1 MEKDDARKL
10 SPAEQHERR
19 RQVVR
24 AHKRVRT
31 RSQIAE
37 EVGLSYTA
45 VSKIIACF
53 ELQGMA
59 ALAPRKRGRRS
70 GEDRA
75 LTPEQEARIRHLIC
89 DARPEQLKMDF
100 ALWSRPAVMHLIE
113 RECGVTLHV
122 RSVGKYLARWGF
134 TPQKPIKRAY
144 EQSPAAVQA
153 WLDTSYPEIAR
164 RAKAEDAEIHWGDE
178 TALVNTDVRGRS
190 FAPRGKTPVTLAVG
204 GTRQKLSMIASV
216 TNQGKARWMIV
227 DGAFN
232 HERLIEFF
240 VSLIKENDKKIFLI
254 LDNLGVHHCKP
265 VKAWL
270 AEHKKE
276 MEVFY
281 LPSYSPELNPE
292 ERLNADL
299 KHVIRAKVPVRT
311 KTKLQ
316 AATEDHMTTI
326 ANQPERVKAYFQDPL
341 VKYAA

>member
-1 MEKDDARKL
+1 MDKDDARKL

-19 RQVVR
+19 RQVIR
-24 AHKRVRT
+24 AHKRGRT
-31 RSQIAE
+31 KTQIAE
-37 EVGLSYTA
+37 GIGLSYTA
-45 VSKIIACF
+45 VSKVIARY
-53 ELQGMA
+53 EAEGIG
-59 ALAPRKRGRRS
+59 ALAPRTRGRRS

-75 LTPEQEARIRHLIC
+75 LTVEQEEKVQRIIC
-89 DARPEQLKMDF
+89 DKRPEQLKMEF
-100 ALWSRPAVMHLIE
+100 ALWSRAAVMQLIAVE
-113 RECGVTLHV
+113 FGITLHV

-153 WLDTSYPEIAR
+153 WLNDTYPVIAE
-164 RAKAEDAEIHWGDE
+164 RAKSEEGEIHWGDE
-178 TALVNTDVRGRS
+178 TAVVNTDVRGRS
-190 FAPRGKTPVTLAVG
+190 FSPRGKTPVTMAAG

-216 TNQGKARWMIV
+216 TNQGKARWMII

-240 VSLIKENDKKIFLI
+240 ESLVRDAGRKVFLI
-254 LDNLGVHHCKP
+254 LDNLSVHHCKP
-265 VKAWL
+265 VKTWL
-270 AEHKKE
+270 AEHKAQ

-299 KHVIRAKVPVRT
+299 KHAIRSKVPVRT
-311 KTKLQ
+311 KAKLQ
-316 AATEDHMTTI
+316 AATEEHMNTI
-326 ANQPERVKAYFQDPL
+326 SSKPERVRAYFQDPY